1 MQKNSIAKIWHYGFS
16 IAGNSITLLPD
27 YSMDSF
33 DNENTFSK
41 KNELLQICD
50 KTEDLFLKLYTDALK
65 EFLSFKHLSD
75 IMAYQYNSI
84 KAGFLKLRMLHSI
97 RFNH

>member
-1 MQKNSIAKIWHYGFS
+1 MKIFFKIDKVEGRQIGKNMPVY
-16 IAGNSITLLPD
+16 TV
-27 YSMDSF
+27 
-33 DNENTFSK
+33 
-41 KNELLQICD
+41 ELLSSRE
-50 KTEDLFLKLYTDALK
+50 KSAYLK